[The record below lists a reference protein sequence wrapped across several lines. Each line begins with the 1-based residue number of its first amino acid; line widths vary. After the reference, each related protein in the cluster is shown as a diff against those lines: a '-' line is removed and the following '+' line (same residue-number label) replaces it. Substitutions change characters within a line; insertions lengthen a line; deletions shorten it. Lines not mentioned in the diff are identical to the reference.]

1 MPGPKRSVRVAGQ
14 LKVALA
20 ELLSREVADPRL
32 AGVVVTR
39 TEMTDD
45 LGMLTAHVR
54 MLTTTDDAAARKE
67 TLVALRNASGM
78 FKRELVRRVRLRTV
92 PQLRFFYDD
101 GQDRQSRV
109 EELLR
114 EIDSEKRSHEGTK
127 P

>member
-54 MLTTTDDAAARKE
+54 MLTTTDDAAVRKE
-67 TLVALRNASGM
+67 TLAALRNASGM

-114 EIDSEKRSHEGTK
+114 EIDSEKKSHDGTK

>member
-20 ELLSREVADPRL
+20 ELLSREVSDPRL
-32 AGVVVTR
+32 VGVVITR

-45 LGMLTAHVR
+45 LGLLTAHVR
-54 MLTTTDDAAARKE
+54 MLTTADDAGRKE
-67 TLVALRNASGM
+67 TLTALRNASGM
-78 FKRELVRRVRLRTV
+78 LKRELVRRVRLRTV

-109 EELLR
+109 EELLH
-114 EIDSEKRSHEGTK
+114 EIDLERKR
-127 P
+127 